1 MQRGTSARGTRIHGS
16 AKDGADG
23 RHGMRTRLYTEN
35 GSGSVLAIAVIGA
48 LLALVCTLLPLL
60 AGFVASQSVGGAAD
74 AAALAAADVASGLI
88 PGVPCVMAQ
97 RAAELSGAH
106 LDSCDLDGVVATVR
120 VSRTVAGMLAQAR
133 ARAGPPG
140 ADVLG

>member
-1 MQRGTSARGTRIHGS
+1 MVEGP
-16 AKDGADG
+16 KKKGADG
-23 RHGMRTRLYTEN
+23 RPGLRTRLRTEQ
-35 GSGSVLAIAVIGA
+35 GSGTVLAVAVIGA
-48 LLALVCTLLPLL
+48 LLALICTLLPLL

-88 PGVPCVMAQ
+88 PGEPCVMAQ

-106 LDSCDLDGVVATVR
+106 LDSCVLDGVVATVR

-140 ADVLG
+140 ADDLG